1 MDKHRKEKR
10 INFNEHRKEE
20 RRKLM
25 AFTPVHDLLKKS
37 LLGYIGDLTMQGALV
52 VGEKPVEVDKLITLA
67 IDFPETPEFLA
78 RRVIIPTRVAWCK
91 KERDEKYFDTG
102 FEFQKVE
109 RKDKIVL
116 ESILERYQY
125 RRGYPG

>member
-1 MDKHRKEKR
+1 MDEHHKPKR
-10 INFNEHRKEE
+10 RIFDETRKEE

-25 AFTPVHDLLKKS
+25 AFTPVLDLPKKS
-37 LLGYIGDLTMQGALV
+37 LLGYIGDLTTQGVLV
-52 VGEKPVEVDKLITLA
+52 VGEKSTEVDKVITLV
-67 IDFPETPEFLA
+67 IDFPETPEFHA
-78 RRVIIPTRVAWCK
+78 KRVIIPARAIWCEK
-91 KERDEKYFDTG
+91 KQDEKYFDTG

-109 RKDKIVL
+109 KKDKIII

>member
-91 KERDEKYFDTG
+91 KERGEKYFDTG